1 MLHHVECRVLG
12 QWMQAP
18 AGGDR
23 LPETEKERVDRELIE
38 LLNELRVVLPGVQV
52 LFAFL
57 LLLPFQ
63 QAFAQVTPLERGLF
77 FVAFAATAAA
87 SVLLIAPTTY
97 HRIRFRDG
105 DKERMLRTSNVL
117 LLAGTGLLGLAIA
130 TVTYLVTD
138 VVFGDVIGAVAAV
151 IAAALVVSFWY
162 GLPLSRKAEDAVST
176 DRGSQPTGG
185 PQR

>member
-1 MLHHVECRVLG
+1 MAAG
-12 QWMQAP
+12 AMP
-18 AGGDR
+18 GGDH
-23 LPETEKERVDRELIE
+23 LAETEKERVDRELIE

-63 QAFAQVTPLERGLF
+63 QAFAAVTPLERGLY

-87 SVLLIAPTTY
+87 SVVLIAPSTY

-117 LLAGTGLLGLAIA
+117 LLAGTALLGLAIA
-130 TVTYLVTD
+130 TVTFLITD
-138 VVFGDVIGAVAAV
+138 VLFGDAVGA
-151 IAAALVVSFWY
+151 IAAAAAAAVVVWFWF
-162 GLPLSRKAEDAVST
+162 GLPLSRKAQDAAST
-176 DRGSQPTGG
+176 DQFSPPTGG
-185 PQR
+185 PQQ

>member
-1 MLHHVECRVLG
+1 MGAGAML
-12 QWMQAP
+12 
-18 AGGDR
+18 GGDH
-23 LPETEKERVDRELIE
+23 LAETEKERVDRELID

-63 QAFAQVTPLERGLF
+63 QAFAAVTSLERGLY
-77 FVAFAATAAA
+77 FVAFVATAAA
-87 SVLLIAPTTY
+87 SVLLIAPSTY

-117 LLAGTGLLGLAIA
+117 LLAGTALLGLAIA
-130 TVTYLVTD
+130 TVTFLITD
-138 VVFGDVIGAVAAV
+138 VLFGDAVGAIAAAVAA
-151 IAAALVVSFWY
+151 AVVVWFWF
-162 GLPLSRKAEDAVST
+162 GLPLSRKAQDAVST
-176 DRGSQPTGG
+176 DRVSPPTGG

>member
-1 MLHHVECRVLG
+1 M
-12 QWMQAP
+12 A
-18 AGGDR
+18 
-23 LPETEKERVDRELIE
+23 ETPKERVDRELIE
-38 LLNELRVVLPGVQV
+38 LLNELRIVLPGVQV

-63 QAFAQVTPLERGLF
+63 QAFAEVTSLERGLY
-77 FVAFAATAAA
+77 FVAFVATAAA
-87 SVLLIAPTTY
+87 SVLLIAPSTY

-117 LLAGTGLLGLAIA
+117 LLAGTALLGLAIA

-138 VVFGDVIGAVAAV
+138 VVFGDVFGAVAAV
-151 IAAALVVSFWY
+151 IAAVIVVSFWY
-162 GLPLSRKAEDAVST
+162 GLPLSRKVEDDVSAE
-176 DRGSQPTGG
+176 RGSEPTGG

>member
-1 MLHHVECRVLG
+1 MGAGV
-12 QWMQAP
+12 MP
-18 AGGDR
+18 GGDH
-23 LPETEKERVDRELIE
+23 LAETEKERVDRELIE

-63 QAFAQVTPLERGLF
+63 QSFAQVTPLERGLYYAA
-77 FVAFAATAAA
+77 FVATAVA
-87 SVLLIAPTTY
+87 SVLLIAPSTY

-117 LLAGTGLLGLAIA
+117 LLAGTGMLGLAIS
-130 TVTYLVTD
+130 TVTFLITD
-138 VVFGDVIGAVAAV
+138 VLFGDVVGAAAAAAAAAV
-151 IAAALVVSFWY
+151 VAWFWF
-162 GLPLSRKAEDAVST
+162 GLPLSRKVQDDVSP
-176 DRGSQPTGG
+176 DPTSPPTRG